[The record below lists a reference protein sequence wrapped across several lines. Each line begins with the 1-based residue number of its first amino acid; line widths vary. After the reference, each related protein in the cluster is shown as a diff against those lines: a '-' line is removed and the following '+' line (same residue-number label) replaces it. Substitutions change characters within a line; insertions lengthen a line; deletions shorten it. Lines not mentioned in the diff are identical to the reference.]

1 MKYFLILCLSS
12 LLIACKADPKEY
24 DYNLHAD
31 DVICKEIK
39 REEEPRRYTT
49 VIRSTKLCSFID
61 VDYSDKAD
69 VVRKDNFKKTVETY
83 QKELDVKSPE

>member
-12 LLIACKADPKEY
+12 LLIACKNDPQDY

-39 REEEPRRYTT
+39 REEEPRRYHT
-49 VIRSTKLCSFID
+49 VIKTTKLCSFID
-61 VDYSDKAD
+61 TDYNNKED
-69 VVRKDNFKKTVETY
+69 VLRKDNFKKTVETY
-83 QKELDVKSPE
+83 QKELEVKTSN